1 MVFRHWWTGAL
12 YLIVALTVTA
22 APHAWAD
29 PAPRVRLVY
38 STEANPPRILGEGT
52 AIDWRKPGLTLELLR
67 LAGERAGLDLVFERM
82 PWKRAV
88 YLIETNEADGL
99 FQTSF
104 LPERT
109 ATMVYPMRAD
119 RPDPTRALLEQRY
132 ILYTRPGSPLTWDG
146 TRLTGADGPVGA
158 ISSYSVV
165 DELARLGI
173 PVEEGKTQEQNLDKL
188 INGRIAA
195 YAGME
200 TMADAQIAANPA
212 KYGRLVK
219 VAPPLIAKPYYVVFS
234 RGFHAEH
241 ADLAERLWDA
251 IAAVNAS
258 AEFAAIVRRY
268 AD

>member
-1 MVFRHWWTGAL
+1 MCLFAAL
-12 YLIVALTVTA
+12 FA
-22 APHAWAD
+22 APAPDARAD

-67 LAGERAGLDLVFERM
+67 LAAGRAGIDLVFERM

-104 LPERT
+104 LPDRT
-109 ATMVYPMRAD
+109 STMVYPMRD
-119 RPDPTRALLEQRY
+119 GRHDPTRALLEQRY
-132 ILYTRPGSPLTWDG
+132 ILYTRPGSPLAWDG

-165 DELARLGI
+165 DELKRLGI

-188 INGRIAA
+188 VGGRIAA

-200 TMADAQIAANPA
+200 TMADVQIAGNPA

-219 VAPPLIAKPYYVVFS
+219 VMPPLIAKPYYVVFS
-234 RGFHAEH
+234 RGFYAEH
-241 ADLAERLWDA
+241 ADVAERLWDA

-258 AEFAAIVRRY
+258 DEFATVVRRY
-268 AD
+268 AE